1 MKSLILFAI
10 AALPLTSCSKELS
23 AENLPTVPPVHDTVY
38 VTPPV
43 ALKDTGVYLVGL
55 PQAFTD
61 SLRDSLKVS
70 SARLVDQTTSAGNL
84 DYLIHSVTPAPPHS
98 VVVMDVI
105 SQDVFSNRDTEADY
119 ILRMTQYRD
128 ALTDAGWDVIVL
140 YPRGQASS
148 GGTDSGFTGAEYLAT
163 LHSISAKLYTMGV
176 KPVPASYKSVMA
188 AIRAL

>member
-70 SARLVDQTTSAGNL
+70 SARLV
-84 DYLIHSVTPAPPHS
+84 YLIHSVTPAPPHS